1 MILPRARRGAM
12 TRGVHLR
19 CPICRRERD
28 VPDDSPTRPF
38 CSQRCKT
45 IDLGNW
51 LGEAYRISRP
61 LDEFAIEA
69 NDDPQDVN

>member
-1 MILPRARRGAM
+1 VKI
-12 TRGVHLR
+12 T
-19 CPICRRERD
+19 CPICHKVLQD
-28 VPDDSPTRPF
+28 VPEDFPSRPF

-61 LDEFAIEA
+61 ISADDE
-69 NDDPQDVN
+69 DPGVRGEN